1 MKFTMRSRLRSSL
14 VVVCLTAATWYA
26 VTALGPA
33 HHVNTAQASPQDGPD
48 AVKIDPLN
56 PKQLLFRGKPLV
68 LISASEHYGS
78 VINRPFDFEKYL
90 DDAAAHRMTMTRT
103 FLFYRELQS
112 ARNPSSPCKPESP
125 DFIAPY
131 VRSGPGLALDGE
143 PLYDLDQWNLEYF
156 DRLHRFLDAA
166 SKRGIVVELTVF
178 SNTYADQ
185 IWALNPLRK
194 ENNRQHV
201 GNVEWADYNSLKDP
215 ELVTRQKAFA
225 RKVIDETSG
234 YDNVYYEV
242 DNEPG
247 GGVEGHASPADVDA
261 WQDEIAK
268 VLREEMQRVGKPHL
282 LSGQQAFTYGKKN
295 VFALDASFAG
305 RTFDIVNDHPLP
317 DTNLGGHVYDMGNF
331 MSKELRLDQVATFC
345 RATFALPKPAV
356 LDEDNAASMYRDT
369 TGWTIHRK
377 RAWAALTNGCHYDYI
392 DFSITVGNEAGT
404 AASQKGIRTWME
416 HLSRFIDT
424 IDYTHAKPDSTWIS
438 SVPAH
443 LVVSGL
449 NADNKDFIAYLADG
463 REVTDPSAEHAI
475 AGSVVLKLPSGD
487 YDVSLYSPMSGES
500 SPAVAVKGGTSTEL
514 ALPTFYEDIVVRARL
529 KGGQ

>member
-1 MKFTMRSRLRSSL
+1 MKFTLRRRFSSGFM
-14 VVVCLTAATWYA
+14 VVCLSTVA
-26 VTALGPA
+26 VCSARPVHAG
-33 HHVNTAQASPQDGPD
+33 QAGLDARQN

-56 PKQLLFRGKPLV
+56 PKQLVFRGKPLV

-103 FLFYRELQS
+103 FLLYRELQS

-131 VRSGPGLALDGE
+131 VRTGPEKALDGE
-143 PLYDLDQWNLEYF
+143 PIYDLDGWNPEYF

-166 SKRGIVVELTVF
+166 SKRSIVVELTVF
-178 SNTYADQ
+178 SNTYVDN

-194 ENNRQHV
+194 ENNKQHV
-201 GNVEWADYNSLKDP
+201 GNVEWADYNSLKDQ
-215 ELVTRQKAFA
+215 ELVSRQKAFA
-225 RKVIDETSG
+225 RKVIAETGG

-247 GGVEGHASPADVDA
+247 GGVEGHATPADVDA
-261 WQDEIAK
+261 WQEEIAK
-268 VLREEMQRVGKPHL
+268 VLREEMQRLGTPHL

-317 DTNLGGHVYDMGNF
+317 DTNLGAQVYDMGNF
-331 MSKELRLDQVATFC
+331 MSKELRLDQVAAFC
-345 RATFALPKPAV
+345 RATFTLSKPTV

-377 RAWAALTNGCHYDYI
+377 RAWAALMNGCHYDYI
-392 DFSITVGNEAGT
+392 DFSITVGNESGT

-424 IDYTHAKPDSTWIS
+424 MDYTHAKPDSTWIS
-438 SVPAH
+438 GAPAH

-449 NADNKDFIAYLADG
+449 TAENKDFIAYLADG
-463 REVTDPSAEHAI
+463 REVTDPSA
-475 AGSVVLKLPSGD
+475 GD
-487 YDVSLYSPMSGES
+487 
-500 SPAVAVKGGTSTEL
+500 A
-514 ALPTFYEDIVVRARL
+514 
-529 KGGQ
+529 